1 MVYNSLKLA
10 VSNFPLNFIILHK
23 NAWGWEL
30 LWTVS
35 YALLFKNARLRI
47 PSMPFW
53 PPSPANLSPWL
64 IRVQIWHQ
72 KSSRPSAFLG
82 SKEKPLDQIL
92 GFLSFQLF
100 TFANLLYSWIMQ
112 TRSSIISS
120 LVRTFLTLHHKQ
132 DYSRMTITTV
142 SYYSEHHVNSVK
154 RGDVNYTKY
163 IEINKKE
170 GKMSWG
176 NETKRTSNLPKTLNC
191 ITLQRYWL

>member
-1 MVYNSLKLA
+1 MLEGENCFELSLRLSCSKMQDWEFLA
-10 VSNFPLNFIILHK
+10 CRFDHPVLQI
-23 NAWGWEL
+23 
-30 LWTVS
+30 
-35 YALLFKNARLRI
+35 
-47 PSMPFW
+47 
-53 PPSPANLSPWL
+53 SPWL

-72 KSSRPSAFLG
+72 KSSRPSVFLG

-154 RGDVNYTKY
+154 WGDVNYMK
-163 IEINKKE
+163 
-170 GKMSWG
+170 
-176 NETKRTSNLPKTLNC
+176 
-191 ITLQRYWL
+191 